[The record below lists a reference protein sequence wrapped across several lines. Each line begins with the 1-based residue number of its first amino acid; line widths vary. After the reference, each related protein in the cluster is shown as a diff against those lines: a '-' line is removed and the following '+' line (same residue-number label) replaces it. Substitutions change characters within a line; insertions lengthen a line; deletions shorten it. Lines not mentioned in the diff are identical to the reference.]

1 MRLAPVFLA
10 SVALLLSVP
19 ALALDCV
26 QAVTTPDINACAAAD
41 QKKVEAELNVVY
53 KRVLQNLE
61 LANTETEND
70 SKLKAA
76 LIDAQRAW
84 VKFREADCKALF
96 TRYEGGTIRTVM
108 YLGCMQQHA
117 EQRIKD
123 LAEYEK

>member
-53 KRVLQNLE
+53 TRVLQNLQP
-61 LANTETEND
+61 ANTETEND

-96 TRYEGGTIRTVM
+96 ARYEGGTIRTVM

-117 EQRIKD
+117 EQRVKD
-123 LAEYEK
+123 LEEYEK